1 MKKQRLLGMKYAAA
15 QIIWQNQARKTTQ
28 AVGMPD
34 LDRIPASA
42 QARGMFE
49 KIIRNVCAGMDPYA
63 RMRKAADSVNIR
75 RGLRQSVSPPPT
87 MRRETA
93 VTRLDKLL
101 GTRTLAPLPCE
112 HESGGGSA
120 AAGAAGGGDGA
131 GTSRSQRSTAGGGAP
146 PPPRRTTTRVHL
158 QADAGGAGGGHSQ
171 RGSAAGGPAGVPPL
185 ALDGVAAPGKGGPGR
200 QKSFRL
206 SSRRSD
212 REAPPASAA
221 SSRAQA
227 AAAVLREMERERE
240 RVAASSIALPSRIV
254 LTSTMRL
261 PAGLSDVFFEGLRD
275 GGSPHGSMRRSGSL
289 PNLAAPHSRAG
300 TGVGL

>member
-1 MKKQRLLGMKYAAA
+1 MKYAAA
-15 QIIWQNQARKTTQ
+15 QVIWQNQARRTPQ
-28 AVGMPD
+28 AGAMPD

-63 RMRKAADSVNIR
+63 RMRKATDSVNIR
-75 RGLRQSVSPPPT
+75 RGLRRSVSPPPAV
-87 MRRETA
+87 RRETA

-112 HESGGGSA
+112 HASGGG
-120 AAGAAGGGDGA
+120 GGGAPDGA

-240 RVAASSIALPSRIV
+240 RVAASSIALPSRSV